1 MAAGEKPAE
10 DPPRSGWVAAKYS
23 LGDGEP
29 VAASGLR
36 MTPRDLART
45 GQLVLDAGVAS
56 GRQMVPA
63 EWLHSASCRA

>member
-1 MAAGEKPAE
+1 MVSPSRH
-10 DPPRSGWVAAKYS
+10 P
-23 LGDGEP
+23 
-29 VAASGLR
+29 
-36 MTPRDLART
+36 PRDLART